1 MKIEEATERVAAGK
15 DLGRSGTKALFDEIM
30 QGKAETEKLA
40 AFLKALAEKGETV
53 GEIIGAAESMRA
65 VVAGVKPHVKAPLLD
80 IVGTGGD
87 RKNSFNVSTCAA
99 FVAAGAGC
107 IVAKHGNRSVSS
119 KCGAADVLE
128 KLGVKIDLP
137 AGKNAA
143 LIEKIGIAFLFAP
156 CHHPAMKYAMPARK
170 MLGIRTIFNIL
181 GPLTNPAGAQ
191 TYLLGVFDK
200 ELARKLARV
209 MAGLRVKHALVVHGK
224 DGMDEIS
231 LCDATVVFEVKGGKI
246 TEFDIAPEEFGF
258 KRCEQVDFLGES
270 PEKNSEIILNIL
282 CGKENG
288 AKRDIVLLNAG
299 AAIFANGKAKSIKEG
314 IELARKSIE
323 SGAALRKLEQ
333 LREASNT

>member
-1 MKIEEATERVAAGK
+1 MNIEEATKRVEAGK
-15 DLGRSGTKALFDEIM
+15 DLSRSETKALFDEIM
-30 QGKAETEKLA
+30 QGKFAAEQLA

-53 GEIIGAAESMRA
+53 DEIVGAAESMRA
-65 VVAGVKPHVKAPLLD
+65 VVAQVKPRVKAPLLD

-87 RKNSFNVSTCAA
+87 KKNSFNVSTCAA

-107 IVAKHGNRSVSS
+107 VVAKHGNRSVSS

-137 AGKNAA
+137 AEKNSG

-191 TYLLGVFDK
+191 TYLLGVFDAA
-200 ELARKLARV
+200 LAEKLAKV
-209 MAGLRVKHALVVHGK
+209 LAGLKVKRALVVHGT
-224 DGMDEIS
+224 DGFDEIS
-231 LCDATVVFEVKGGKI
+231 LCAPTAVFEVQKGKVKKFEI
-246 TEFDIAPEEFGF
+246 SPEEFGF
-258 KRCEQVDFLGES
+258 RKCGEEELAVS
-270 PEKNSEIILNIL
+270 GADESAQAVMGIL
-282 CGKENG
+282 CGKEKG

-299 AAIFANGKAKSIKEG
+299 AGIFANGKAKSIAAG
-314 IELARKSIE
+314 IELAKKSIE

-333 LREASNT
+333 LREESSA